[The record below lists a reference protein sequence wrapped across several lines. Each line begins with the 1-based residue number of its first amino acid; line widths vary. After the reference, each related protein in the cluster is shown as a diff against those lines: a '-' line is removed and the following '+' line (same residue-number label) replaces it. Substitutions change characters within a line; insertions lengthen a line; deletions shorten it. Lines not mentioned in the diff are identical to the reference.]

1 MLKRQ
6 VVMSE
11 IGGVMIALGVIWF
24 GLSGFKPGWGG
35 ITDLLPVWLVQP
47 AGGLLLALAG
57 ALIAGLGRWVTRDAT
72 RRASDKPRERAVEAR
87 RDAGT
92 TVPAGGPAPT
102 APTVAPKVRVFSPK
116 ETAAPMIHRATSD
129 AGVVWLSDLDTIGH
143 FSFYKSGDPAG
154 SKSSLYTCAILN
166 FQGDVVPPRFI
177 PKTVR
182 PLDPE
187 AGEIDP
193 TDHEYLEGATLKEVT
208 LIRDQFLLVGPKV
221 AAVLSQFDLGAG
233 GLHPIEVLDING
245 ALVRDDTYFFWNFG
259 NKRNT
264 FLPEESEGLRKSTR
278 AREQGENAVYFM
290 PVIPAEDSI
299 ALSRDALTGPDV
311 WREQHLERGT
321 FLSDRLVQAL
331 RQAKLDHWFEL
342 VRCRIV

>member
-1 MLKRQ
+1 MVKRQ
-6 VVMSE
+6 VVMGE
-11 IGGVMIALGVIWF
+11 IGGVMIAVGVIWF

-35 ITDLLPVWLVQP
+35 ITDLLPTWLLQP
-47 AGGLLLALAG
+47 TGGLLLAVAG
-57 ALIAGLGRWVTRDAT
+57 ALLAGLGRWMTRDAACGEDG
-72 RRASDKPRERAVEAR
+72 RSRETAVEAR
-87 RDAGT
+87 LDTGT
-92 TVPAGGPAPT
+92 TLPAGEPAPT
-102 APTVAPKVRVFSPK
+102 APTAAPRVRVFSAK
-116 ETAAPMIHRATSD
+116 ETAAPMIHRATAD
-129 AGVVWLSDLDTIGH
+129 AGGVWLSDLDTIGH
-143 FSFYKSGDPAG
+143 FSFYKSGDPIG
-154 SKSSLYTCAILN
+154 STSSLNACAVLN

-177 PKTVR
+177 PKSVR

-193 TDHEYLEGATLKEVT
+193 ADHEYLEEATLKQVT
-208 LIRDQFLLVGPKV
+208 LIQDRFLLVGPKV

-233 GLHPIEVLDING
+233 ALHPIEVLDING
-245 ALVRDDTYFFWNFG
+245 APVPDDTHFFWNFG
-259 NKRNT
+259 NRRNT

-278 AREQGENAVYFM
+278 AKEQGENAVYFM

-311 WREQHLERGT
+311 WRERHLERGT
-321 FLSDRLVQAL
+321 FLSDPLVQAL